1 MQQIINTATLK
12 HTWNS
17 REVYTMTTSAR
28 RRDLVYRVQ
37 LVVTMVTKFDIDI
50 THLLYEHVT
59 ELVANVKL
67 VGESHVTQYPFWVE
81 QKTVT
86 AKTQMTSYS
95 VSHQNKMIKH
105 WVMIKH

>member
-37 LVVTMVTKFDIDI
+37 LVVTMVTKFDIII
-50 THLLYEHVT
+50 THLLYM
-59 ELVANVKL
+59 L
-67 VGESHVTQYPFWVE
+67 
-81 QKTVT
+81 
-86 AKTQMTSYS
+86 
-95 VSHQNKMIKH
+95 
-105 WVMIKH
+105 